1 MKVRKAV
8 IPAAGLGTRM
18 LPATKTVPKEML
30 PMVDKPVIQYIIE
43 EAVAAGIED
52 ILIVTNRAK
61 SAMDDYFDY
70 YPELE
75 TRLLQSG
82 KESELVE
89 VRRAADLANIFYV
102 RQKETKGLGHAIGR
116 ARRFVGDEPF
126 AVLLGDDIM
135 RAKKPV
141 TLQLVEAAEKYG
153 ASALGVQEVATEA
166 ISRYSSVKVSPLE
179 ERIFDVSDMNEKP
192 TPEQRLSNYAILG
205 RYVLTPEIFDILENV
220 KPGYGGEIQLTDGL
234 RELCRRSRM
243 VAVDFEGR
251 LDLEPGDAR
260 ALDWVVASIH
270 HLPLEGLQN
279 PDVEKCTHLWS
290 QVAKDPRVHV
300 IGHSGDPQFAYDV
313 DKVIPLFGEHHKL
326 VEINNHSF
334 QVRPDNIP
342 NCRKI
347 ALACKRYGVPI
358 VVDSDAHFETEVGC
372 FDKALAML
380 REIDFPQELILNA
393 SEQRLN
399 DYLARYTSTFEARS

>member
-43 EAVAAGIED
+43 EAVASGIED

-75 TRLLQSG
+75 VRLNQAG
-82 KESELVE
+82 KDKELME

-102 RQKETKGLGHAIGR
+102 RQKETRGLGHAIGR

-135 RAKKPV
+135 RAEKPV
-141 TLQLVEAAEKYG
+141 TLQLVEAAEKYD
-153 ASALGVQEVATEA
+153 ASAVGVQQVTAEA
-166 ISRYSSVKVSPLE
+166 ISRYSSVKIAPLE
-179 ERIFDVSDMNEKP
+179 DRIFSVSDMNEKP
-192 TPEQRLSNYAILG
+192 TPQQMFSNYAILG
-205 RYVLTPEIFDILENV
+205 RYVLTPDIFDILERM

-234 RELCRRSRM
+234 RELCQGSRM

-251 LDLEPGDAR
+251 RYDTGNLNGFLEA
-260 ALDWVVASIH
+260 
-270 HLPLEGLQN
+270 
-279 PDVEKCTHLWS
+279 T
-290 QVAKDPRVHV
+290 
-300 IGHSGDPQFAYDV
+300 
-313 DKVIPLFGEHHKL
+313 
-326 VEINNHSF
+326 
-334 QVRPDNIP
+334 
-342 NCRKI
+342 
-347 ALACKRYGVPI
+347 
-358 VVDSDAHFETEVGC
+358 
-372 FDKALAML
+372 
-380 REIDFPQELILNA
+380 IDFALEHPATGPWLRRFIQEKAALL
-393 SEQRLN
+393 
-399 DYLARYTSTFEARS
+399 

>member
-116 ARRFVGDEPF
+116 PPF
-126 AVLLGDDIM
+126 
-135 RAKKPV
+135 R
-141 TLQLVEAAEKYG
+141 
-153 ASALGVQEVATEA
+153 
-166 ISRYSSVKVSPLE
+166 
-179 ERIFDVSDMNEKP
+179 
-192 TPEQRLSNYAILG
+192 
-205 RYVLTPEIFDILENV
+205 
-220 KPGYGGEIQLTDGL
+220 GG
-234 RELCRRSRM
+234 
-243 VAVDFEGR
+243 
-251 LDLEPGDAR
+251 R
-260 ALDWVVASIH
+260 ALRRAAGRRH
-270 HLPLEGLQN
+270 HAGQ
-279 PDVEKCTHLWS
+279 K
-290 QVAKDPRVHV
+290 A
-300 IGHSGDPQFAYDV
+300 GDSPTGGGRREV
-313 DKVIPLFGEHHKL
+313 RR
-326 VEINNHSF
+326 
-334 QVRPDNIP
+334 VRPGG
-342 NCRKI
+342 
-347 ALACKRYGVPI
+347 AGGGY
-358 VVDSDAHFETEVGC
+358 
-372 FDKALAML
+372 
-380 REIDFPQELILNA
+380 
-393 SEQRLN
+393 
-399 DYLARYTSTFEARS
+399 

>member
-43 EAVAAGIED
+43 EAVASGIED

-75 TRLLQSG
+75 VRLNQAG
-82 KESELVE
+82 KDKELME

-102 RQKETKGLGHAIGR
+102 RQKETRGLGHAIGR

-135 RAKKPV
+135 RAEKPV
-141 TLQLVEAAEKYG
+141 TLQLVEAAEKYD
-153 ASALGVQEVATEA
+153 ASAVGVQQVTAEA
-166 ISRYSSVKVSPLE
+166 ISRYSSVKISPLE
-179 ERIFDVSDMNEKP
+179 PRIFSVSDMNEKP
-192 TPEQRLSNYAILG
+192 SPEQMFSNYAILG
-205 RYVLTPEIFDILENV
+205 RYVLTPDIFDILEHM

-234 RELCRRSRM
+234 RELCQGSPM

-251 LDLEPGDAR
+251 RYDTGNLNGFLEATIDF
-260 ALDWVVASIH
+260 ALDHPATGPWLRRFIR
-270 HLPLEGLQN
+270 
-279 PDVEKCTHLWS
+279 EK
-290 QVAKDPRVHV
+290 A
-300 IGHSGDPQFAYDV
+300 
-313 DKVIPLFGEHHKL
+313 
-326 VEINNHSF
+326 
-334 QVRPDNIP
+334 
-342 NCRKI
+342 
-347 ALACKRYGVPI
+347 
-358 VVDSDAHFETEVGC
+358 
-372 FDKALAML
+372 AML
-380 REIDFPQELILNA
+380 
-393 SEQRLN
+393 
-399 DYLARYTSTFEARS
+399 